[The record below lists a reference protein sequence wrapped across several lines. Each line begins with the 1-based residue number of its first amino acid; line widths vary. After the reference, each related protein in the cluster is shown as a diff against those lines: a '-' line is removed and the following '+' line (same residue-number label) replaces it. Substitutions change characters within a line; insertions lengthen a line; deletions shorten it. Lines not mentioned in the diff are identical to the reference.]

1 LIRFERKT
9 PEMLLQDALSGNA
22 ADPGGGGYRECGSQ
36 GDNQPHRS
44 SSQTAPRVH
53 APQQLLKSYGHPG
66 VCHPPTLTGDQS
78 HFQMT
83 LRRLHDGANGN
94 YDEADGAFLV
104 TAGEHINHPAIRIVI
119 AEDQALVR
127 RSAALLIS
135 MDPDMEVV
143 GQARNGME
151 AVELARLLQ
160 PDVIL
165 MDLHMP
171 LKGGVA
177 ATREI
182 TRAHPATQV
191 LVLTTL
197 NDDETVFEAVRAGAH
212 AYLLKDADEDE
223 LLETIR
229 ALRRGESRLTPQIAR
244 KVMDQF
250 RRLAPPP
257 QSGPQEGPLQHAE
270 HPDTEPLSDKEEKVL
285 QLIAEGMTNRQI
297 ANALFL
303 AEGTVKNYV
312 SRIMDKL
319 HANTRTE
326 LAILSR
332 KQARAD

>member
-1 LIRFERKT
+1 VTPGER
-9 PEMLLQDALSGNA
+9 
-22 ADPGGGGYRECGSQ
+22 ADQ
-36 GDNQPHRS
+36 
-44 SSQTAPRVH
+44 
-53 APQQLLKSYGHPG
+53 
-66 VCHPPTLTGDQS
+66 
-78 HFQMT
+78 
-83 LRRLHDGANGN
+83 
-94 YDEADGAFLV
+94 
-104 TAGEHINHPAIRIVI
+104 PAIRIVI

-127 RSAALLIS
+127 RGAAALIS
-135 MDPDMEVV
+135 MESDMEVV
-143 GQARNGME
+143 GQARNGVE
-151 AVELARLLQ
+151 AVELAQLLR

-182 TRAHPATQV
+182 TRALPSTQI

-197 NDDETVFEAVRAGAH
+197 DDDETVFEAVRAGAH

-250 RRLAPPP
+250 RRLAPLPHTDP
-257 QSGPQEGPLQHAE
+257 DPVPEGAASLSSEKGGSAHKAAL
-270 HPDTEPLSDKEEKVL
+270 DTESLTDREEKVL

-297 ANALFL
+297 AGALFL

-326 LAILSR
+326 LALMSR
-332 KQARAD
+332 RQRE

>member
-1 LIRFERKT
+1 MT
-9 PEMLLQDALSGNA
+9 P
-22 ADPGGGGYRECGSQ
+22 
-36 GDNQPHRS
+36 
-44 SSQTAPRVH
+44 
-53 APQQLLKSYGHPG
+53 
-66 VCHPPTLTGDQS
+66 
-78 HFQMT
+78 
-83 LRRLHDGANGN
+83 
-94 YDEADGAFLV
+94 
-104 TAGEHINHPAIRIVI
+104 GEPVNSPAIRIVI

-127 RSAALLIS
+127 RGAAMLLS
-135 MDPDMEVV
+135 MEPDMEVV
-143 GQARNGME
+143 GQARNGVE
-151 AVELARLLQ
+151 AVELAQTLR

-182 TRAHPATQV
+182 TRDLPTCQV

-244 KVMDQF
+244 TVMDQF
-250 RRLAPPP
+250 RRLAAAAQAQPVREQASAAPAAEIRP
-257 QSGPQEGPLQHAE
+257 AARSDALSADPL
-270 HPDTEPLSDKEEKVL
+270 TEKEEKVL
-285 QLIAEGMTNRQI
+285 QHLSEGMSNRQI

-312 SRIMDKL
+312 S
-319 HANTRTE
+319 
-326 LAILSR
+326 
-332 KQARAD
+332 

>member
-1 LIRFERKT
+1 
-9 PEMLLQDALSGNA
+9 
-22 ADPGGGGYRECGSQ
+22 
-36 GDNQPHRS
+36 
-44 SSQTAPRVH
+44 
-53 APQQLLKSYGHPG
+53 
-66 VCHPPTLTGDQS
+66 
-78 HFQMT
+78 
-83 LRRLHDGANGN
+83 
-94 YDEADGAFLV
+94 V
-104 TAGEHINHPAIRIVI
+104 TAGGQIDHPVIHIVI

-127 RSAALLIS
+127 RGAAILLS
-135 MDPDMEVV
+135 MESDMEVV
-143 GQARNGME
+143 GQACNGVE
-151 AVELARLLQ
+151 AVELARLLH

-182 TRAHPATQV
+182 TRTLPNTQI

-197 NDDETVFEAVRAGAH
+197 NDDETVFEAVRAGAQ

-229 ALRRGESRLTPQIAR
+229 GLRRGESRLTPQIAR

-250 RRLAPPP
+250 RRLAPMSQTEPEKD
-257 QSGPQEGPLQHAE
+257 SSAE
-270 HPDTEPLSDKEEKVL
+270 STALKTEPLSEKEEKIL
-285 QLIAEGMTNRQI
+285 EHISEGMSNRQI

-312 SRIMDKL
+312 SRIMEKL

-332 KQARAD
+332 KERRP